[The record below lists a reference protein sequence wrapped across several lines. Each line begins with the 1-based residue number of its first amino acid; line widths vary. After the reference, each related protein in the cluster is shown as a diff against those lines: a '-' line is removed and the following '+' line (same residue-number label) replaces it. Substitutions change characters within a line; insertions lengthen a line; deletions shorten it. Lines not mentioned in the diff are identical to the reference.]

1 MRTKKIFK
9 LLHRG
14 GINIEWALNAGKI
27 FELFNFCVRRCMYRG
42 SPMWLIGNFLNK
54 FFLVFHPHALKS
66 PDEYLIKCTKAN
78 IFDRADVLTAFF
90 TYKLLC
96 ATVRQRYFC
105 ICDKK
110 DVPKIAACFLI
121 ILKKFTYLGTNIIS
135 WHWIV
140 LRIFIH

>member
-1 MRTKKIFK
+1 MRGTP
-9 LLHRG
+9 H
-14 GINIEWALNAGKI
+14 
-27 FELFNFCVRRCMYRG
+27 
-42 SPMWLIGNFLNK
+42 MWLIACYFSNK
-54 FFLVFHPHALKS
+54 FFLVYFISIPALKS

-110 DVPKIAACFLI
+110 DVPKIAASFLI
-121 ILKKFTYLGTNIIS
+121 ILKKFFNNEFQLQ
-135 WHWIV
+135 
-140 LRIFIH
+140 

>member
-1 MRTKKIFK
+1 MGLRNVCIISVEPPYVADS
-9 LLHRG
+9 LL
-14 GINIEWALNAGKI
+14 LLK
-27 FELFNFCVRRCMYRG
+27 Y
-42 SPMWLIGNFLNK
+42 
-54 FFLVFHPHALKS
+54 FFLVYFISIPALKS

-110 DVPKIAACFLI
+110 DVPKMSLHMVIMIYVTKLC
-121 ILKKFTYLGTNIIS
+121 K
-135 WHWIV
+135 IV
-140 LRIFIH
+140 SM

>member
-1 MRTKKIFK
+1 MKWHAKTNILIIFMKTKRILKS
-9 LLHRG
+9 LNEEG
-14 GINIEWALNAGKI
+14 DINKEYSFQRWQKVLNYNFVLAAL
-27 FELFNFCVRRCMYRG
+27 MYHT
-42 SPMWLIGNFLNK
+42 SPMWLIANFLNK
-54 FFLVFHPHALKS
+54 FFLVYFISIPALKS

-110 DVPKIAACFLI
+110 DVS
-121 ILKKFTYLGTNIIS
+121 ND
-135 WHWIV
+135 
-140 LRIFIH
+140 LRISGVTNL